1 MVLLSCFSLL
11 VSDNLETFIVFSSV
25 ASSHMLFEGNRSWLS
40 SSAFTCSLSWVRD
53 IGFEIVVHLNSE
65 VTVLIVGVLHQV
77 ELTSEGWLHTSVH
90 GRLEFLL
97 LWASTNASLRT
108 QVDEFTLTTVG
119 FGRVGELG
127 LVLDIAIIIDIIKAL
142 SEFGTKLSLVDLP
155 AKFGSHSSESNVGS
169 ILLGGPGDVGIA

>member
-1 MVLLSCFSLL
+1 
-11 VSDNLETFIVFSSV
+11 
-25 ASSHMLFEGNRSWLS
+25 
-40 SSAFTCSLSWVRD
+40 
-53 IGFEIVVHLNSE
+53 
-65 VTVLIVGVLHQV
+65 
-77 ELTSEGWLHTSVH
+77 VH

-127 LVLDIAIIIDIIKAL
+127 LVLDITIIIDIIKAL

-155 AKFGSHSSESNVGS
+155 AKFGSHSSESNVRS